1 MQEVDYILRQHERT
15 ISDTLLILADTDPE
29 VAKVLVRLHK
39 AFKKAEEAKPRIT
52 LSLEDLDRFNYLR
65 KEAVKL
71 AHELV
76 AIRKQW
82 INKNLNAEDSITCR
96 EDVIKAIALQKMA
109 YENAYYNLLKSN

>member
-1 MQEVDYILRQHERT
+1 MP
-15 ISDTLLILADTDPE
+15 DT
-29 VAKVLVRLHK
+29 
-39 AFKKAEEAKPRIT
+39 
-52 LSLEDLDRFNYLR
+52 
-65 KEAVKL
+65 
-71 AHELV
+71 

>member
-1 MQEVDYILRQHERT
+1 MQEVDYILQQHERT
-15 ISDTLLILADTDPE
+15 ISDSLLILTDTDPE
-29 VAKVLVRLHK
+29 VAKVFVMLYEAV
-39 AFKKAEEAKPRIT
+39 KKAEEAKPRAT
-52 LSLEDLDRFNYLR
+52 LSLEDSDRFNYLR
-65 KEAVKL
+65 EESVKL
-71 AHELV
+71 AHQLV

>member
-1 MQEVDYILRQHERT
+1 MEEVDYILRQHERT
-15 ISDTLLILADTDPE
+15 ISDTLLILTDTDTE
-29 VAKVLVRLHK
+29 VAKVLVRLYQ
-39 AFKKAEEAKPRIT
+39 AFKKAEEAKPRAT
-52 LSLEDLDRFNYLR
+52 LSLEDLDKFNCLR
-65 KEAVKL
+65 EQAVKL